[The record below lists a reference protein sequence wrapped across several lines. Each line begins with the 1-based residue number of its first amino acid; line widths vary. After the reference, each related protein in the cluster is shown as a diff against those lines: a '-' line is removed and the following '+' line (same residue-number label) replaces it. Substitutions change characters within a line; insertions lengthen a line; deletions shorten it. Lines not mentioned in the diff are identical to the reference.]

1 MAYAIDT
8 LFDRREKLKAIAQ
21 MMDEAGLTRI
31 KFKSD
36 GEGCSDELELERGCA
51 PMINNNIN
59 NVTPAAEPA
68 AQPAVTAAAP
78 VTVTEKVD
86 GTPVKA
92 PMVGVFYAAPSP
104 DDEPYVKV
112 GDKVK
117 KGDTLCIIE
126 AMKLMNEIT
135 AEQDGEIA
143 QICIEDGDLV
153 EFGQTL
159 FILK

>member
-1 MAYAIDT
+1 MAYAIDA
-8 LFDRREKLKAIAQ
+8 LFDSREKLKAIAQ

-31 KFKSD
+31 RFKND
-36 GEGCSDELELERGCA
+36 DEGKESVIELERGGA
-51 PMINNNIN
+51 PMVNNNIN
-59 NVTPAAEPA
+59 NSAPAAEPA
-68 AQPAVTAAAP
+68 AQPAAIATAPA
-78 VTVTEKVD
+78 TVTEKVD

-92 PMVGVFYAAPSP
+92 PMVGVFYAAPAP
-104 DDEPYVKV
+104 EEKPYVQV

-126 AMKLMNEIT
+126 AMKLMNEIA

-143 QICIEDGDLV
+143 QICVGDGELV
-153 EFGQTL
+153 EYGQTL